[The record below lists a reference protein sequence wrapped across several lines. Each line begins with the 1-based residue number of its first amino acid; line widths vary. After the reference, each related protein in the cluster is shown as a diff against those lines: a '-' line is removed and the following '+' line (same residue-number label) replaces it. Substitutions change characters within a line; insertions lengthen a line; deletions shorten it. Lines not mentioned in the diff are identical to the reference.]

1 MNPNQDNPFKA
12 RLSREKFTENLVF
25 GLLRGVTFFV
35 LFCAA
40 YLFWDIF
47 SKGADGQENT
57 ADDVG
62 NWKEE

>member
-1 MNPNQDNPFKA
+1 MKPNQDNPFKA
-12 RLSREKFTENLVF
+12 RLSREKLTENLVF

-47 SKGADGQENT
+47 SKGAGKVLREKVFST
-57 ADDVG
+57 G
-62 NWKEE
+62 SF